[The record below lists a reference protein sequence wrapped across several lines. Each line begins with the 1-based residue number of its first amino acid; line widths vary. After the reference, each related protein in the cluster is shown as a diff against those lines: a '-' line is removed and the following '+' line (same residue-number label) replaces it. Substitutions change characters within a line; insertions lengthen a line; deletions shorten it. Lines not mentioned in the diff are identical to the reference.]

1 MAFLGNFTVAQTV
14 YLIAL
19 GLAPSAVWLV
29 YYLRKDTNPE
39 PKRMV
44 WNVFVFG
51 FVSTF
56 VAFGLE
62 WVFIRAVLHSG
73 LACLHCEYAV
83 PQLVGV
89 DALTSAGFVFL
100 FGLLAVLAFI
110 EEWVKYLAAKVRII
124 GSSYFDEPI
133 DAMIYL
139 IIAALGFAAAENIGY
154 VFQNSEWALEIAYFR
169 FLSATFL
176 HVLAS
181 AIIGYFFALS
191 LIWKRNHIPYLAV
204 GVLLATALH
213 TVFNF
218 LIMTADGER
227 ARILELAGLMIGS
240 FLFVSWLFTR
250 IRTLTFTDG
259 EQRIIH

>member
-1 MAFLGNFTVAQTV
+1 MAFLSNFTVTQAV

-19 GLAPSAVWLV
+19 GLIPSIVWLV

-39 PKRMV
+39 PKMMV
-44 WNVFVFG
+44 WNVFLFG
-51 FVSTF
+51 FISTF

-62 WVFIRAVLHSG
+62 WAFIKAVFDSG
-73 LACLHCEYAV
+73 LACLHCEYAI

-89 DALTSAGFVFL
+89 GAITSAGFMFVFI
-100 FGLLAVLAFI
+100 LLAGLAFI
-110 EEWVKYLAAKVRII
+110 EEWVKYLAAKIRII
-124 GSSYFDEPI
+124 RSTYFDEPI

-139 IIAALGFAAAENIGY
+139 IVAALGFAAAENIGY
-154 VFQNSEWALEIAYFR
+154 IFQNAEWALEIAYFR
-169 FLSATFL
+169 FISATFL

-191 LIWKRNHIPYLAV
+191 LIFKRNHIPYLTV
-204 GVLLATALH
+204 GILLATALH

-218 LIMTADGER
+218 LIMTSDGDR

-240 FLFVSWLFTR
+240 FFFVSWLFTR
-250 IRTLTFTDG
+250 IRTLTFADAR
-259 EQRIIH
+259 QHSL